1 MEIKRLT
8 REEIESIHN
17 EFKAQLVD
25 LCHAFNAKYLGH
37 KIPYYPQAA
46 YIQLAAVAELQE
58 EMKRQLKTPVGQK
71 WTVIYTHPN
80 GEQGMGMTDHYGMI
94 SNLIEDLQRLNCR
107 NILVRDETI
116 YKDFDK

>member
-37 KIPYYPQAA
+37 NSPYYPQAA

-94 SNLIEDLQRLNCR
+94 PNMIEDLQRLNCR